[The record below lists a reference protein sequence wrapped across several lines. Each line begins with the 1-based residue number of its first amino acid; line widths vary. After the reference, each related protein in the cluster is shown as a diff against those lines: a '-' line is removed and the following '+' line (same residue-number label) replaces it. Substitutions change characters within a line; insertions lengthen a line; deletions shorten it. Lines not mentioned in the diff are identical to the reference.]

1 MCAAIV
7 RVCGGVRS
15 GEVRLAEIGRC
26 EVRPDERA
34 LTQVRGVKV
43 GATPLDLGANR
54 KRRGETRR
62 GKDERESV
70 AWATDRGGGRWGVGW
85 VGGGG
90 ANFVERAAK
99 ELSGGEVSR

>member
-1 MCAAIV
+1 MLVCAFGDLRHLFPELV
-7 RVCGGVRS
+7 
-15 GEVRLAEIGRC
+15 
-26 EVRPDERA
+26 DEKA
-34 LTQVRGVKV
+34 
-43 GATPLDLGANR
+43 
-54 KRRGETRR
+54 
-62 GKDERESV
+62 ESV